1 MQIDISKTWCFT
13 GHRPNKLYGYDRN
26 NAGNLQLCFAIRDAV
41 KYLHLTHGIDTFI
54 SGMALGWD
62 IWAALEVLELKETYP
77 IKLICAIPC
86 KDHSNKFSQQDK
98 YDYDYFQDIIFNLHE
113 KDLVIGTGGDMM
125 LNYIQTDRIKIDE
138 FFIDRRKYSWEKIIS
153 PILTSLFMPVI
164 VSIITTLIAT
174 FIMTHK

>member
-77 IKLICAIPC
+77 IKLICVIPC
-86 KDHSNKFSQQDK
+86 KGHSDKFQNFDK
-98 YDYDYFQDIIFNLHE
+98 LLYN
-113 KDLVIGTGGDMM
+113 V
-125 LNYIQTDRIKIDE
+125 
-138 FFIDRRKYSWEKIIS
+138 IIS
-153 PILTSLFMPVI
+153 KADYIHNVTGIKYFPQCMQIRNEWMVNNSNGQIAGWDGTKGGTFNCIQYANKVEKTNRIIIHPQTLN
-164 VSIITTLIAT
+164 VS
-174 FIMTHK
+174 MMGV